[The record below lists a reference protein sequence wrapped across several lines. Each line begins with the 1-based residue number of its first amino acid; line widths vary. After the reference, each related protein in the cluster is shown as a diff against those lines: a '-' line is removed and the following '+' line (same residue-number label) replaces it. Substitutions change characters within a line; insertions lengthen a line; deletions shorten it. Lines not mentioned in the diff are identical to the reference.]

1 MSRRLNQAQKA
12 LRQARSVATRVF
24 IGSAIATPAFAA
36 TDIGLDELQ
45 LPLNDLQLAILIGS
59 LVLLVIALS
68 AKVVRR
74 RRAAANP
81 KPAGPPPGFSE
92 GIGRYRLQLG
102 RGDAY

>member
-1 MSRRLNQAQKA
+1 M
-12 LRQARSVATRVF
+12 
-24 IGSAIATPAFAA
+24 IGSAITTPAFAA
-36 TDIGLDELQ
+36 TDIVLDDLR

-68 AKVVRR
+68 AKAVQR

-81 KPAGPPPGFSE
+81 PPAGPPPGFSE